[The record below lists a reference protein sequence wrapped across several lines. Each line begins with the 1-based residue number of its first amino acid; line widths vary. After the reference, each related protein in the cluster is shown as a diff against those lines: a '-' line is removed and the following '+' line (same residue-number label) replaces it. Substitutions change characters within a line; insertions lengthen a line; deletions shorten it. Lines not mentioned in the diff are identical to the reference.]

1 MYTISDVI
9 NKETKDYKAV
19 FSFYRSGKM
28 YYNVVDNTGKAIW
41 EFPVDITNTDDIGN
55 AVFPREIKAITLM
68 RYIRKAIDAE
78 SLTSLVF

>member
-28 YYNVVDNTGKAIW
+28 YYNVIDNTGKAIW
-41 EFPVDITNTDDIGN
+41 EFPVDVTNTDDIGN

-68 RYIRKAIDAE
+68 RYIRKAIDSE

>member
-41 EFPVDITNTDDIGN
+41 EFPVDVTNTDDIGN

-68 RYIRKAIDAE
+68 RYIRKAIDSE
-78 SLTSLVF
+78 SLISLVF

>member
-41 EFPVDITNTDDIGN
+41 EFPVDVTNTDDIGN

-68 RYIRKAIDAE
+68 RYIRKAIDSE

>member
-41 EFPVDITNTDDIGN
+41 EFPVDVTNTDDIGN

-68 RYIRKAIDAE
+68 RYIRKAIDSE
-78 SLTSLVF
+78 SLVSLVY